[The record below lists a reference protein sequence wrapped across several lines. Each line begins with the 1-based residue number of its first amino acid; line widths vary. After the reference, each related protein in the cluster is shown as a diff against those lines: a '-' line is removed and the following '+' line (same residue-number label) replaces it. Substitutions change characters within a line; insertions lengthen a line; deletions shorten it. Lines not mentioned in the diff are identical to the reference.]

1 MTVVVDDD
9 TKRRESYSGEA
20 KAHTYRSILSV
31 TVVVPYLIQ
40 QEERKLQCD
49 GGT

>member
-9 TKRRESYSGEA
+9 TKRRESYSGE
-20 KAHTYRSILSV
+20 AHTYRSILSV